1 MVAAATSFL
10 LALVRQLRRGG
21 VIINEH
27 TLTAEQMRRHVG
39 VLGRWFDFIG
49 LDELPRRL
57 ARPGRRPFCLLTF
70 DDGKRSHFTEVAPE
84 LERRRVPA
92 VFNVTTGPLSD
103 GRSFWFDRREQ
114 LVRALGH
121 CPAGLELKTLKRLPF
136 ADLMERLDGAC
147 ARWQIQPAAETDD
160 HLRPMSWDEAR
171 DLSRRGFTVGA
182 HGVTHAILPRE
193 TRARAFAEVEES
205 LAKVSSELGTR
216 CQTFTFPNGNYNGEL
231 TRHAL
236 RCGATTVMTTD
247 PMWTDASA
255 SLSRLPRIQ
264 LFGEFT
270 RSRIELKVA
279 LAAMTGALP
288 NPNGSGRA
296 YRSIALRNQQVRK
309 AALSSSMG
317 LPPSP
322 T

>member
-1 MVAAATSFL
+1 MLELATSFL
-10 LALVRQLRRGG
+10 LALVRKAKRGG

-27 TLTAEQMRRHVG
+27 TLTAEQMRQHVEA
-39 VLGRWFDFIG
+39 LRRWFDFIH
-49 LDELPRRL
+49 LDDLPRRL
-57 ARPGRRPFCLLTF
+57 ARPGQRPFCLLTF
-70 DDGKRSHFTEVAPE
+70 DDGKRSHFTAIAPE

-103 GRSFWFDRREQ
+103 GRYFWFDRRKQ
-114 LVRALGH
+114 LVKALGH
-121 CPAGLELKTLKRLPF
+121 CPAGLELETLKQMPI
-136 ADLMERLDGAC
+136 ADLTERLDRAC
-147 ARWQIQPAAETDD
+147 ARWGFQPDGEADD
-160 HLRPMSWDEAR
+160 DMKPMTWDEAR
-171 DLSRRGFTVGA
+171 DLNRRGFTIGA
-182 HGVTHAILPRE
+182 HGSTHAILTRE
-193 TRARAFAEVEES
+193 TKAKAFAEIEES
-205 LAKVSSELGTR
+205 LARVSSELGTR
-216 CQTFTFPNGNYNGEL
+216 CRTFAFPNGNYDSEL
-231 TRHAL
+231 TQHAL
-236 RCGATTVMTTD
+236 GCGATSVMTTE
-247 PMWTDASA
+247 PMWTDAST

-309 AALSSSMG
+309 AALISSMG